1 MELLIKV
8 KVKGGD
14 EPPFG
19 VLPKKYLLEMLE
31 RKLKD
36 NPYFEVSNPS
46 IRDEMQ
52 EIRNGTRKEI
62 TYYDGIIIV

>member
-1 MELLIKV
+1 MELIKV
-8 KVKGGD
+8 NVTGG
-14 EPPFG
+14 EQPPFEE
-19 VLPKKYLLEMLE
+19 LPKDYLLEMLE

>member
-1 MELLIKV
+1 MEWIKV
-8 KVKGGD
+8 NVTGGKQL
-14 EPPFG
+14 PFEE
-19 VLPKKYLLEMLE
+19 LPKDYLLEMLE

-36 NPYFEVSNPS
+36 NPYFELSNPS